1 MAKVKK
7 KVEEVIEE
15 QVITEPTS
23 EKVEEVIEEQPKMV
37 DNIESTENGCIQTAN
52 EIIDTPQDIIVEPK
66 DVIQT
71 VEETLK
77 ENTTEKKIII
87 EHNKPQRVKY
97 STKGMFGYD
106 WLGLSFD

>member
-15 QVITEPTS
+15 QVITEPIS

-37 DNIESTENGCIQTAN
+37 DNIETIENGCIQTAN
-52 EIIDTPQDIIVEPK
+52 EKIETPQDIIVEPK

-71 VEETLK
+71 VEEILK
-77 ENTTEKKIII
+77 ENPKEKKIII
-87 EHNKPQRVKY
+87 EHNKPQRAKY

-106 WLGLSFD
+106 WLGLVFD